1 MGTLLQEALNARV
14 LIREGDVVRK
24 VSRAEAMVL
33 ALVSKAMKGEAKAF
47 ATLMALMQQQGEFE
61 KEPIRLEA
69 IQHIIVDPKEPS
81 DSS

>member
-1 MGTLLQEALNARV
+1 
-14 LIREGDVVRK
+14 
-24 VSRAEAMVL
+24 
-33 ALVSKAMKGEAKAF
+33 
-47 ATLMALMQQQGEFE
+47 MALMQQQGEFE